1 MKIFEKESKF
11 DILKRGLKI
20 VSKNNILRCEGRIKN
35 VPITPIAKLP
45 ILINRNHYLAKL
57 TQCVKSARIQ
67 SYSGPHFSRIFL
79 HSDWISP
86 NTGKMLTRI
95 TPNTDTFYAL
105 IVWDV
110 HLKLAHA
117 GCKQVLTENRKNFG
131 LPIQGSTFVI

>member
-1 MKIFEKESKF
+1 MNQNWQIVIFHVF
-11 DILKRGLKI
+11 ANHFRLKYFQIFLLDKLDKLIHYQSLIQCNFLFYTVRHC
-20 VSKNNILRCEGRIKN
+20 VKN
-35 VPITPIAKLP
+35 V
-45 ILINRNHYLAKL
+45 
-57 TQCVKSARIQ
+57 RIQ